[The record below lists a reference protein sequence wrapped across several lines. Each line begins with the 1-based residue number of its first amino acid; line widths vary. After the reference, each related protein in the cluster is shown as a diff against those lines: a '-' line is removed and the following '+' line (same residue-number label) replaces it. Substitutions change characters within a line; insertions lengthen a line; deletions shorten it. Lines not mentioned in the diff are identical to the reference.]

1 MRGKLIISA
10 VVVTLIGVTSPA
22 LADFFHPGRIIIG
35 YVPPPGGV
43 TNPPPP
49 STTNAMVGPGCV
61 LEQALDCEC
70 FPGAT
75 VLDACE
81 KSGVGSC
88 LTADMP
94 YLEIVQKESVVFD
107 VGKHTLGTVV
117 CSGKSDG
124 TAYIVLPKP
133 KG

>member
-10 VVVTLIGVTSPA
+10 VVVALIGVASPA
-22 LADFFHPGRIIIG
+22 LADFFYPGRIIIG
-35 YVPPPGGV
+35 YVPPPIIA
-43 TNPPPP
+43 PPPGG
-49 STTNAMVGPGCV
+49 TTNAMVGPGCV

-75 VLDACE
+75 VLDACK
-81 KSGVGSC
+81 KSGVDSC

-94 YLEIVQKESVVFD
+94 YLEIVQKEPVVFD

-117 CSGKSDG
+117 CSGKSDA
-124 TAYIVLPKP
+124 TAHIVLPKP
-133 KG
+133 K